1 MTQAD
6 LIWSIVGF
14 LLTVMIFSYIFGD
27 NPLFRLAAYLFV
39 GVTAGFVTITVIT
52 QVLVPQ
58 LWLPLVSGSLT
69 GRLIALVP
77 LALSLVLLLK
87 IFPPFARFGN
97 IPMAYLVG
105 AGAAILIGGAV
116 LGTLFP
122 QIIGTVNLFDLGTA
136 ANNQISPVIQFVNAL
151 LVLAGAATA
160 LFFFYFGAKTSP
172 NQPPRRNPLV
182 EGLARVGQVF
192 IGITLGA
199 LFAGVYS
206 SALTALIER
215 ISSVWNLVHLLF
227 GS

>member
-6 LIWSIVGF
+6 LIWGIVGF
-14 LLTVMIFSYIFGD
+14 LLTIMIFSYIFGD
-27 NPLFRLAAYLFV
+27 NPFFRVAAYLFV

-58 LWLPLVSGSLT
+58 LWLPLAGGALPMRLLT
-69 GRLIALVP
+69 LVP
-77 LALSLVLLLK
+77 LILSLVLLLK
-87 IFPPFARFGN
+87 MFPPLARYGN

-122 QIIGTVNLFDLGTA
+122 QITGTINLFNLRA
-136 ANNQISPVIQFVNAL
+136 ASVNEIGPAVL
-151 LVLAGAATA
+151 FLNAVLVLVGALTA
-160 LFFFYFGAKTSP
+160 LFFFYFGAKTEP
-172 NQPPRRNPLV
+172 DQPPRRARIIEV
-182 EGLARVGQVF
+182 MARVGQVF
-192 IGITLGA
+192 IGITFGA

-215 ISSVWNLVHLLF
+215 VSSIMNLVRSLF
-227 GS
+227 G

>member
-27 NPLFRLAAYLFV
+27 NPFFRLAAYLFV

-69 GRLIALVP
+69 VRLVALVP
-77 LALSLVLLLK
+77 LLLSLILLLK
-87 IFPPFARFGN
+87 MFPPFARYGN

-122 QIIGTVNLFDLGTA
+122 QIIGTINLFDLGTA
-136 ANNQISPVIQFVNAL
+136 TANQISPVVQLVNAV
-151 LVLAGAATA
+151 LVLVGTLTA
-160 LFFFYFGAKTSP
+160 LFFFYFGAKTNL
-172 NQPPRRNPLV
+172 NQPPRRSQLIEV
-182 EGLARVGQVF
+182 MAHVGQVF

-215 ISSVWNLVHLLF
+215 VSSIWNLVHTLF
-227 GS
+227 G